1 VSRASPLKTACRR
14 QLRGPL
20 PRAAF
25 ALILLALASAAA
37 ADVVILVNGDRLSG
51 HVVGAT
57 PRRVRFQTRYG
68 TLVLPREQ
76 VARLEYDD
84 GRVELVTVPATP
96 APVLPPPTSSPEPAR
111 LQIAV
116 TGASFWQAWD
126 PKTAPA
132 DPSLRL
138 ELRLDDAPLV
148 SYTDSTLDP
157 EDLPK
162 AVVNSFVFS
171 PEALAVR
178 AGPGVVVAPPIVVGG
193 EIGLAL
199 SIPAQA
205 AGSHQLRL
213 AYQLNEGSA
222 SEPLWRNLASA
233 TAQVVVTPGETLKLR
248 LEQSRGAMEYS
259 RHRMLNVETFNVVLW
274 RQDDA
279 PASP

>member
-1 VSRASPLKTACRR
+1 MRAPVVL
-14 QLRGPL
+14 L
-20 PRAAF
+20 
-25 ALILLALASAAA
+25 LLALASVAG
-37 ADVVILVNGDRLSG
+37 ADVVTMVNGDRLSG

-57 PRRVRFQTRYG
+57 PRRVRFQTSYG
-68 TLVLPREQ
+68 TLVIPREQ

-84 GRVELVTVPATP
+84 GRVELVTPPATP
-96 APVLPPPTSSPEPAR
+96 PAPALPRPTPAPEPAR

-116 TGASFWQAWD
+116 TGDSFWQAWD

-138 ELRLDDAPLV
+138 ELRLDDAPLA
-148 SYTDSTLDP
+148 SYLDSTLDP

-171 PEALAVR
+171 PQALALR
-178 AGPGVVVAPPIVVGG
+178 AGPGVVVAPPLVVGG

-199 SIPAQA
+199 SIPAEA
-205 AGSHQLRL
+205 AGPHQLRL

-222 SEPLWRNLASA
+222 GEPLWRNLVTASA
-233 TAQVVVTPGETLKLR
+233 KVVVVSGQTLKLR

-274 RQDDA
+274 QQDQA
-279 PASP
+279 SASP